1 MRLAD
6 ICKSYG
12 ENTVFS
18 GFSAELKN
26 GCFTWITGGSG
37 CGKTTLL
44 RIISGL
50 EEYSG
55 RISDIPGKRISM
67 VFQEDRL
74 FEELSALENCL
85 LVSELPAENIKGMLM
100 QTGLSCDDILKSSR
114 ELSGGMKRRTAVV
127 RALCAPWD
135 ILLMDEPFKGL
146 DKISRMK
153 TAELVK
159 NNFCGRT
166 AAAVTHDISDMEL
179 ISGEIL
185 NIVKYTQ
192 KAI

>member
-1 MRLAD
+1 MHLGD

-26 GCFTWITGGSG
+26 GGFTWITGTSG

-55 RISDIPGKRISM
+55 SISDIPGKRISV
-67 VFQEDRL
+67 VFQENRL

-85 LVSELPAENIKGMLM
+85 LVSEMPAENIRAMLM
-100 QTGLSCDDILKSSR
+100 QTGLSNDDILKSSR

-127 RALCAPWD
+127 RALCAPFD

-146 DKISRMK
+146 DEASKRK
-153 TAELVK
+153 TACLVREYV
-159 NNFCGRT
+159 CGKT
-166 AAAVTHDISDMEL
+166 AAAVTHDPSDSEL

-185 NIVKYTQ
+185 NIVKY
-192 KAI
+192 I

>member
-1 MRLAD
+1 
-6 ICKSYG
+6 
-12 ENTVFS
+12 
-18 GFSAELKN
+18 
-26 GCFTWITGGSG
+26 
-37 CGKTTLL
+37 
-44 RIISGL
+44 
-50 EEYSG
+50 
-55 RISDIPGKRISM
+55 
-67 VFQEDRL
+67 
-74 FEELSALENCL
+74 
-85 LVSELPAENIKGMLM
+85 M